1 MIKKTFWVPITT
13 YYSKILSSKIYQLKS
28 WATNISTAPISG
40 PFDALIDDGINF
52 DASIKKPKFGMPK
65 KG

>member
-1 MIKKTFWVPITT
+1 MVKGQCRLVTH
-13 YYSKILSSKIYQLKS
+13 S
-28 WATNISTAPISG
+28 AAPISG

-52 DASIKKPKFGMPK
+52 DALIKKPKFRMPK